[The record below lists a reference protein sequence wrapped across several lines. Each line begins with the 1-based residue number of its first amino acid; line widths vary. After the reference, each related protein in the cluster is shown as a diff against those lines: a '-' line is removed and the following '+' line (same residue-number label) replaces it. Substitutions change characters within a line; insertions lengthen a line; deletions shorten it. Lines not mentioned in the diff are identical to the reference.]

1 MDGCFFFISEAIL
14 EWIFGYFVAEKEE
27 GQTDRFGLFF
37 SPYCFPPFSKLDELC
52 VGVPFP
58 RPS

>member
-27 GQTDRFGLFF
+27 GQTFPTLF
-37 SPYCFPPFSKLDELC
+37 SPIFQI
-52 VGVPFP
+52 G
-58 RPS
+58 